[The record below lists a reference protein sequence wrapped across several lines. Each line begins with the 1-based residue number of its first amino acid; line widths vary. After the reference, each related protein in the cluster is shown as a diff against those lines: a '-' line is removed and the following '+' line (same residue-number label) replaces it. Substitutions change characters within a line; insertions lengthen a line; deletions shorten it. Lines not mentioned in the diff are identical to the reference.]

1 MNRYSNIKV
10 LKDNENT
17 VRYYRASKY
26 PDIPYSNDDIYIES
40 VYGDRLD
47 IISYDYY
54 KSTEYYWVILVANNL
69 PGDSIFVPPGTQ
81 LRIPTDLDQ
90 ILSDYDSLNSGS

>member
-1 MNRYSNIKV
+1 MGRYSNIKV

-17 VRYYRASKY
+17 VRYYRAPKY
-26 PDIPYSNDDIYIES
+26 PDVPYSNDDIYIES

-69 PGDSIFVPPGTQ
+69 PGDSIFVTPGTQ

-90 ILSDYDSLNSGS
+90 ILADYDSLNSGS

>member
-1 MNRYSNIKV
+1 MGRYSNIKV

>member
-54 KSTEYYWVILVANNL
+54 KSTDYYWVILVANNL